1 MRRFLTLLLLLVAV
15 AGTVA
20 RSSAAAPTPRRPNI
34 LIILSDDMGYSDL
47 GCYGGEIR
55 TPNLDRLAANG
66 LRFTQFYNTA
76 RCCPTRAA
84 LLTGLYSH
92 QAGVGHMTQ
101 DRGADGYRGDL
112 NRNCVTI
119 AEALK
124 PAGYSNY
131 AVGKWHVTKYIKP
144 EGPKDN
150 WPLQRGFD
158 RYYGTIS
165 GGGSYWDPLSLTRDN
180 TQISPFAD
188 PEYRPK
194 GRYYYTDAIA
204 DNAVRYVT
212 DHQRQRAD
220 QPFFMYVA
228 FTAAHWP
235 MHAPEEEIAKYRGRY
250 DKGYEAVRR
259 ARYERMK
266 KLGLVDPRWPLP
278 PAAGQWNEVSNKA
291 WEARCM
297 EVYAAMVDRMDQGI
311 GRIVESLR
319 KSGQLDNTLLLFLQ
333 DNGGCA
339 EDTGRKPTGDYATR
353 PDKPVFPAMRPEE
366 LQTTMIPKQTRDGY
380 PTIQGP
386 GGVPGTDGTFIAYGQ
401 GWANVSNTPFREY
414 KHWVHEGGISTPL
427 IAHWPAR
434 IRRHGELER
443 QPGHLV
449 DLMTTCVDVSGV
461 AYPREYQGH
470 AITPMEGRSLVP
482 AFEGKQIQREAI
494 FWEHEGN
501 RAVRVGDWK
510 LVAKG
515 EKGSWELYN
524 LAADR
529 TELHNLAAEQ
539 PERVKQLTA
548 TWQAWAERAH
558 VLPLNPREREA
569 RGDFSRKT
577 RFELQPGD
585 SLARGQAP
593 FLPGKALQI
602 TAELEDPAGSGVLIA
617 QGGSTEGYSLYLREG
632 RPVFAIRR
640 ERQLT
645 EVAGKETLP
654 GGVVHLTAA
663 LKADGTLLLQVAGKE
678 VASGKVPGLLT
689 GMPVDGLQVGRD
701 TMGAVGSYQAPFPY
715 SGKIRR
721 VTVETG
727 S

>member
-1 MRRFLTLLLLLVAV
+1 MRPLFTLLVLIAALAC
-15 AGTVA
+15 TVNRA
-20 RSSAAAPTPRRPNI
+20 SAAPPRRPNI
-34 LIILSDDMGYSDL
+34 LVILSDDMGYSDL
-47 GCYGGEIR
+47 GCYGSEIH

-76 RCCPTRAA
+76 RCCPTRAS

-112 NRNCVTI
+112 NRSCVTL

-124 PAGYSNY
+124 PAGYSTY
-131 AVGKWHVTKYIKP
+131 AVGKWHVTKFTKP

-158 RYYGTIS
+158 HYYGTIA
-165 GGGSYWDPLSLTRDN
+165 GGGSYWDPLALTRDN
-180 TQISPFAD
+180 TMISPFTD

-194 GRYYYTDAIA
+194 QRYYYTDAIA
-204 DNAVRYVT
+204 DNAVRYLN
-212 DHQRQRAD
+212 DPQRARAG

-235 MHAPEEEIAKYRGRY
+235 MNAPEEEIAKYRGHY
-250 DKGYEAVRR
+250 DGGYEPVRR
-259 ARYERMK
+259 ARYERLK
-266 KLGLVDPRWPLP
+266 KLGLIDPRWPLSP
-278 PAAGQWNEVSNKA
+278 TAGAWDRVTNKA

-311 GRIVESLR
+311 GRIVEALR
-319 KSGQLDNTLLLFLQ
+319 ASGQLDNTLLLFLQ

-339 EDTGRKPTGDYATR
+339 EDTGRKATGDYATR
-353 PDKPVFPAMRPEE
+353 PEKPPFAVMRADE
-366 LQTTMIPKQTRDGY
+366 LQTTLIPKQTRDGY
-380 PTIQGP
+380 PVIQGP
-386 GGVPGTDGTFIAYGQ
+386 GAMPGPDGTFIAYGQ

-449 DLMTTCVDVSGV
+449 DLMTTCMDISG
-461 AYPREYQGH
+461 ATYPREYQGH

-482 AFEGKQIQREAI
+482 AFDGKPIRREAI

-501 RAVRVGDWK
+501 RAVRVADWK

-515 EKGSWELYN
+515 EKGAWELYD

-529 TELHNLAAEQ
+529 TELHDLAAQQ
-539 PERVKQLTA
+539 PERVKQMAA

-558 VLPLNPREREA
+558 VFPLNPRPGEA
-569 RGDFSRKT
+569 ANGDFSRKS
-577 RFELQPGD
+577 RFQLHAGD
-585 SLARGQAP
+585 SLTRQQAP
-593 FLPGKALQI
+593 FLPGKTLRI
-602 TAELEDPAGSGVLIA
+602 TAEVEDARGSGVLIA
-617 QGGSTEGYSLYLREG
+617 HGGSTEGYSLYLRDG
-632 RPVFAIRR
+632 RPVFAVRR

-645 EVAGKETLP
+645 EI
-654 GGVVHLTAA
+654 
-663 LKADGTLLLQVAGKE
+663 AGKE
-678 VASGKVPGLLT
+678 VLPAGVTRLSAALAADGSVTLQVSGREVAAGKAAGLLT

-701 TMGAVGSYQAPFPY
+701 TAGAVGSYAAPFPF
-715 SGKIRR
+715 SGKIRS
-721 VTVETG
+721 VTIEVG
-727 S
+727 P